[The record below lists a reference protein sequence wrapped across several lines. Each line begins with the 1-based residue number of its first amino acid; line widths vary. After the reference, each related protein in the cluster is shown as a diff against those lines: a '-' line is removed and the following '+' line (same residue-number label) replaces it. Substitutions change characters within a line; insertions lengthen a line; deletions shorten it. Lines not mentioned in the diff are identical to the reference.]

1 MISVAE
7 CLKIMADGQP
17 FRCRTVSYDRKRKKG
32 GNIETIEA
40 VLLDEAQMLKLRPDR
55 AATKRETINQ
65 RPDRRDPK
73 HADHFTRNVRICQN
87 GHPTSL
93 LRKIHPPLLIEFNGQ
108 LVTP

>member
-17 FRCRTVSYDRKRKKG
+17 FRCRVVAYDRRRKKG
-32 GNIETIEA
+32 GEILEYEA
-40 VLLDEAQMLKLRPDR
+40 VLLSEAQMLALRPDR
-55 AATKRETINQ
+55 ALTKREKMND
-65 RPDRRDPK
+65 RPDRRNPN
-73 HADHFTRNVRICQN
+73 HSEYFTRNIRICQN

-108 LVTP
+108 PVTP